1 MSKKKR
7 SESKN
12 GKEYAVDIVK
22 DILAWLV
29 VTAIGF
35 VYSMAMLLLASLF
48 LVNVWHVT
56 FEEIVMISLV
66 LMGIVSV
73 GYIGVLVYRRRRCG
87 GR

>member
-1 MSKKKR
+1 MNKKGKAEGK
-7 SESKN
+7 S

-29 VTAIGF
+29 VTVIAF

-56 FEEIVMISLV
+56 FEEIVNISIV
-66 LMGIVSV
+66 LMAIVSV
-73 GYIGVLVYRRRRCG
+73 GYIGVLIYRRRH
-87 GR
+87 

>member
-7 SESKN
+7 SEAKN

-22 DILAWLV
+22 DILAWFV

-56 FEEIVMISLV
+56 FEEIVNISLV
-66 LMGIVSV
+66 LMAVVSL
-73 GYIGVLVYRRRRCG
+73 GYIGVLVYRRRH
-87 GR
+87 

>member
-1 MSKKKR
+1 MNKKNKT
-7 SESKN
+7 EGKN

-29 VTAIGF
+29 VTAIAF

-56 FEEIVMISLV
+56 FEEIVNISIV
-66 LMGIVSV
+66 LMAIVSV
-73 GYIGVLVYRRRRCG
+73 GYIGVLIYRRRH
-87 GR
+87 

>member
-1 MSKKKR
+1 MNKKNKT
-7 SESKN
+7 EGKN

-29 VTAIGF
+29 VTVIAF

-56 FEEIVMISLV
+56 FEEIVNISIV
-66 LMGIVSV
+66 LMAIVSV
-73 GYIGVLVYRRRRCG
+73 GYIGVLIYRRRH
-87 GR
+87 

>member
-1 MSKKKR
+1 MNKKDKA
-7 SESKN
+7 EGKN

-29 VTAIGF
+29 VTVIAF

-56 FEEIVMISLV
+56 FEEIVNISIV
-66 LMGIVSV
+66 LMAIVSV
-73 GYIGVLVYRRRRCG
+73 GYIGVLIYRRRH
-87 GR
+87 

>member
-1 MSKKKR
+1 MNKKNKT
-7 SESKN
+7 EGKN

-29 VTAIGF
+29 VTAIAF

-56 FEEIVMISLV
+56 FEEIVNISIV
-66 LMGIVSV
+66 LMVLVSI
-73 GYIGVLVYRRRRCG
+73 GYIGVLIYRRRH
-87 GR
+87 

>member
-1 MSKKKR
+1 MNKKGKAEGK
-7 SESKN
+7 S

-29 VTAIGF
+29 VTVIAF

-56 FEEIVMISLV
+56 FEKIVSISIV
-66 LMGIVSV
+66 LMAIVSV
-73 GYIGVLVYRRRRCG
+73 GYIGVLIYRRRH
-87 GR
+87 

>member
-1 MSKKKR
+1 MNKKNKT
-7 SESKN
+7 EGKN

-29 VTAIGF
+29 VTTIAF

-56 FEEIVMISLV
+56 FEEIVNISIV
-66 LMGIVSV
+66 LMVLVSI
-73 GYIGVLVYRRRRCG
+73 GYIGVLIYRRRH
-87 GR
+87 